1 MDHILY
7 STELGCTA
15 AQVIPAGASDHFP
28 VEAILTKMK

>member
-7 STELGCTA
+7 SAELDCTS

-28 VEAILTKMK
+28 VEAILTKVK